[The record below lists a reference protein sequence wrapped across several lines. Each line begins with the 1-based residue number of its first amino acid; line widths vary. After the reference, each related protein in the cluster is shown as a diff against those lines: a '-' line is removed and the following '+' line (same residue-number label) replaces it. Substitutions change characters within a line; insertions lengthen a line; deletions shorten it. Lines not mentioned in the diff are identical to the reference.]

1 MQLYDRAHHTA
12 VDAQRRARRGRR
24 LRAAHIGD
32 HRGDL
37 GRRGEA
43 SYDRARPRGCEEFAL
58 HRRDIDAA
66 RCGELLDERA
76 HARRR
81 GRPGQ
86 HAVDRD
92 AGALQRLRQP
102 ARDCELRGLGD
113 AVMNHLRGYLPPGL
127 TRYEHDASPAAGAH
141 VLHEWRAR
149 RTLLITLVS
158 KNRNQSASLI
168 SVNGFGSMM
177 PRLLTRISTVATRAM
192 STAQPSA
199 LLSPRPRRSLAPRGP
214 RAAAPPAR
222 P

>member
-1 MQLYDRAHHTA
+1 MEQMMDKRRILEIYLNVVEWGDGVFGAEAAARHYFGVGASALSAEQAAQLAAMLPSPRYYDR
-12 VDAQRRARRGRR
+12 
-24 LRAAHIGD
+24 
-32 HRGDL
+32 HRQTRYL

-76 HARRR
+76 HALRR

-113 AVMNHLRGYLPPGL
+113 AVMNHLRGYLHPGL

-141 VLHEWRAR
+141 VLHVMAR
-149 RTLLITLVS
+149 E
-158 KNRNQSASLI
+158 AH
-168 SVNGFGSMM
+168 
-177 PRLLTRISTVATRAM
+177 
-192 STAQPSA
+192 
-199 LLSPRPRRSLAPRGP
+199 
-214 RAAAPPAR
+214 AAHHVGLK
-222 P
+222 